1 MNDAITLAVA
11 VASPLLLIGLAAL
24 SARGRLSVRIA
35 ARNVGRRPGQ
45 TLLVAMGL
53 SLAALLFS
61 ASFTLESTLHQ
72 AMRAQQTAD
81 LGGIDAVV
89 TPGGDDRTG
98 DGDARSTDDRDDTDR
113 DDTDADPS
121 MLDRDDVRSIE
132 RALDDPDTTVSSLL
146 ALRLPVSH
154 ARADRGD
161 PGLMVL
167 GAANNDTAIRL
178 LDGDGEEIA
187 RDGLGAD
194 DVLLSD
200 AAARELRA
208 ERGDTVE
215 VAGSPARVVGVYES
229 GAPLTPPGSALVP
242 LSALQRATD
251 LDGRVNTVTLSY
263 GGEVTW
269 DEDEDPVRT
278 DLSGLVDDRGWDA
291 EPLRAS
297 AHGSAD
303 RLANDLATL
312 FLLFSQLSMVAGV
325 LLIVLVV
332 MMLAGERRQEFGV
345 LRAMG
350 MKRGRLGLVL
360 AVEGLGYAVLA
371 SAAGTLLG
379 WFAGAAA
386 SRVLSDRVT
395 DPSMPAPPLEFGFDP
410 VAMATAYLIGVCVI
424 TAVFTLAAVR
434 ASKVDIVAALR
445 GAEVPRRR
453 RWWSVPL
460 LVLVLLLGLATAA
473 LGVQNGTATETLTGL
488 TLALGGLGA
497 LLPRVRVPARAAHSL
512 CAVAVIALW
521 SVPGELFGDTG
532 SGITLFFLAGMAL
545 VAAGV
550 WLFVANSDL
559 VQRFLRRVLSP
570 LPAMTSVVPISVA
583 YSVRN
588 RVQAGMTIAMLSI
601 VVLTITLSGFVTA
614 AVNQVYSDHRSVTGG
629 YDVRAEWVAAQ
640 GAPPELRRVLE
651 ESPRVDTAKLSGVGG
666 YEEVRARAR
675 QVDADG
681 GAEEV
686 RVWGADDDYL
696 LGNRYPVFLRADG
709 LDTSEEVWDELRRSP
724 NTAVVSAAMIPS
736 DSAAFVGGGG
746 DLELE
751 GVDVLDDHLPANLR
765 LEVTA
770 PDGGRTT
777 LRVIGVV
784 DRSAAYLGDVVTS
797 SEGLS
802 RVTGRDSVPA
812 NWFVRAQDPDGA
824 ARLEVALQRALMDHG
839 VTTTPMREEVEFQA
853 SSNGVVQWLLMAFM
867 GFGLVVGCAALG
879 VVSIRSISERRNQ
892 IGVLRAIGMQVSG
905 VRRLFLI
912 ESLVITVSGIAL
924 GVGLGFAVSP
934 GLVDSL
940 RVDLPG
946 VVYTVPVSVLVGV
959 VGVTLVFSTV
969 VSVLTSRRA
978 GEVPPAEAL
987 RGQP

>member
-11 VASPLLLIGLAAL
+11 VASPLALIALVAL

-35 ARNVGRRPGQ
+35 ARNVWRRPGQ
-45 TLLVAMGL
+45 TVLVAMGL

-61 ASFTLESTLHQ
+61 ASFTLESALHQ

-81 LGGIDAVV
+81 LGGVDAVV
-89 TPGGDDRTG
+89 TPDGSGVGTDDEDDRR
-98 DGDARSTDDRDDTDR
+98 DSDDPDDE
-113 DDTDADPS
+113 PP
-121 MLDRDDVRSIE
+121 MLERDDVRAIE
-132 RALDDPDTTVSSLL
+132 EALDDPDTTVSSMLT
-146 ALRLPVSH
+146 LRLPVAH
-154 ARADRGD
+154 ERADRGD
-161 PGLMVL
+161 PGLTVL
-167 GAANNDTAIRL
+167 GAANTDGAIQL
-178 LDGDGEEIA
+178 VDGDGEEIA
-187 RDGLGAD
+187 RGGLSEN
-194 DVLLSD
+194 DVLLSSE
-200 AAARELRA
+200 ASRELRA

-215 VAGSPARVVGVYES
+215 VAGRQTRVVGVYEA
-229 GAPLTPPGSALVP
+229 GAPLTPPESAVVP
-242 LSALQRATD
+242 LSALQRTAD
-251 LDGRVNTVTLSY
+251 LTGRVNTVTLSY
-263 GGEVTW
+263 GEEVTW
-269 DEDEDPVRT
+269 EEAEDPVRT
-278 DLSGLVDDRGWDA
+278 DLSSLVEDNGWQA

-297 AHGSAD
+297 AHDSAD
-303 RLANDLATL
+303 RLTTDLATL

-350 MKRGRLGLVL
+350 MKRARLGLVL
-360 AVEGLGYAVLA
+360 TVEGLGYAVLA
-371 SAAGTLLG
+371 SAAGTAAG

-386 SRVLSDRVT
+386 SRVLSDRVA
-395 DPSMPAPPLEFGFDP
+395 DPAMPAPALEFGFDP
-410 VAMATAYLIGVCVI
+410 VAMATAYLIGVGVI
-424 TAVFTLAAVR
+424 TVVFTFAAVR
-434 ASKVDIVAALR
+434 ASKVDIVSALR
-445 GAEVPRRR
+445 GSEAPSRR

-460 LVLVLLLGLATAA
+460 LALILLLGLATVA

-488 TLALGGLGA
+488 TLAVGGLGA
-497 LLPRVRVPARAAHSL
+497 LLPRLRVPRRLAHSL
-512 CAVAVIALW
+512 CAAVIIVLW

-559 VQRFLRRVLSP
+559 VQRFLRRVLAP
-570 LPAMTSVVPISVA
+570 LPSMTSVVPISVA

-629 YDVRAEWVAAQ
+629 FDVRAEWVAAQ
-640 GAPPELRRVLE
+640 GEPPALRQVLE
-651 ESPRVDTAKLSGVGG
+651 ESPRVDTAKVARLGG
-666 YEEVRARAR
+666 YEEITTEAR
-675 QVDADG
+675 QVDTDAD
-681 GAEEV
+681 AEEV

-709 LDTSEEVWDELRRSP
+709 LDTSEEVWDELRRTP

-736 DSAAFVGGGG
+736 DSAAFVGGGS

-751 GVDVLDDHLPANLR
+751 GVDILDDSLPANLR
-765 LEVTA
+765 LEVTE
-770 PDGGRTT
+770 PDGESTTT

-784 DRSAAYLGDVVTS
+784 DRSAEYLGDVVTS
-797 SEGLS
+797 SEGMS
-802 RVTGRDSVPA
+802 RVTGEDSVPG
-812 NWFVRAQDPDGA
+812 NWFIRAQDRDEVGK
-824 ARLEVALQRALMDHG
+824 LEIAVQRALMEHG
-839 VTTTPMREEVEFQA
+839 VATAPMQEEVEFRA

-892 IGVLRAIGMQVSG
+892 IGVLRAIGMQISG

-959 VGVTLVFSTV
+959 VGVTLVFSMV

-987 RGQP
+987 RGQS